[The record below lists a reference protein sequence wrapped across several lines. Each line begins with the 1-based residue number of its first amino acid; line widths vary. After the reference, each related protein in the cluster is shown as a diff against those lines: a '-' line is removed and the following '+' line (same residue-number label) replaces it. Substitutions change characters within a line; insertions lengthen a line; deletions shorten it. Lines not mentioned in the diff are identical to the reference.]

1 MMPQILRLVPFGP
14 SAPEAPRCH
23 AAERTHEVWRKH
35 MRKHPSRWMAVFAV
49 LMLILAACTSDSGE
63 SPSGGEESE
72 PAGSEPATS
81 QPAESEAPTGLA
93 ACGDPETGEDFLIG
107 GVTDVGQLEDKSF
120 NEGGWCGTI
129 AGATAV
135 NGHAEV
141 IVTED
146 PADYA
151 NNITTF
157 IEQGYDMIVSY
168 GFAIGNATAI
178 AAKENPDIG
187 FIGLDQAVCVDEEGA
202 PDPTFACAGDA
213 GSLLP
218 NYQGLVF
225 NEAQAGY
232 LAGIVA
238 GTITESNVI
247 GAVGGIDTIPAVV
260 SYIGG
265 YVNGA
270 RSVNPDIE
278 VLVQYVS
285 TDITTA
291 FNDPTTGASLAEQM
305 IGQDADVIFQVAGL
319 SGQGALEASCDADIY
334 GIGVDTDQ
342 ALALPQLT
350 CIVTSAE
357 KKLVDA
363 VSEAIQRVADGSAEG
378 GTILLDAS
386 SDPPKVGVSPFHNHP
401 DLLTDDLQTQL
412 DDATSQMAADDL
424 DPCEG
429 EGVCGPPFEQD

>member
-1 MMPQILRLVPFGP
+1 MPR
-14 SAPEAPRCH
+14 
-23 AAERTHEVWRKH
+23 
-35 MRKHPSRWMAVFAV
+35 HPTFAYGALLAV
-49 LMLILAACTSDSGE
+49 LALVTSACTGGSPGAQ
-63 SPSGGEESE
+63 PSGSQLG
-72 PAGSEPATS
+72 AGAS
-81 QPAESEAPTGLA
+81 QAPVGLA
-93 ACGDPETGEDFLIG
+93 ACGEEDSGDAFLIG

-135 NGHAEV
+135 GGSAEV

-151 NNITTF
+151 NNMQTF
-157 IEQGYDMIVSY
+157 IDQDYDMIVTY
-168 GFAIGNATAI
+168 GFALGNATTI
-178 AAKENPDIG
+178 AAKENPEVN
-187 FIGLDQAVCVDEEGA
+187 FIGLDQPVCVDENGD

-213 GSLLP
+213 AELLP
-218 NYQGLVF
+218 NYQGLIF

-238 GTITESNVI
+238 GTITESGVI

-270 RSVNPDIE
+270 KSVNPEVE
-278 VLVQYVS
+278 VLVSYVS
-285 TDITTA
+285 DDITTA
-291 FNDPTTGASLAEQM
+291 FNDPTTGRSLAEQM

-319 SGQGALEASCDADIY
+319 SGQGSLEAACDADAY

-342 ALALPQLT
+342 ALALPNLT

-363 VSEAIQRVADGSAEG
+363 VSEAIQRVADGSAVG
-378 GTILLDAS
+378 GTLLLDAS
-386 SDPPKVGVSPFHNHP
+386 SEPPKVGVSPFHNHP
-401 DLLTDDLQTQL
+401 ELLTADLQGQL
-412 DDATSQMAADDL
+412 DEATETMASGDL
-424 DPCEG
+424 DPCSG
-429 EGVCGPPFEQD
+429 EGVCGAPFEQD

>member
-1 MMPQILRLVPFGP
+1 
-14 SAPEAPRCH
+14 
-23 AAERTHEVWRKH
+23 

-49 LMLILAACTSDSGE
+49 LMLILAACSSDSGE
-63 SPSGGEESE
+63 SASAGESQPASSGGES
-72 PAGSEPATS
+72 PAG
-81 QPAESEAPTGLA
+81 SEAPTGLA
-93 ACGDPETGEDFLIG
+93 ACGDQHTGEDFLIG

-135 NGHAEV
+135 NGNAEV
-141 IVTED
+141 IVTEETT
-146 PADYA
+146 DYA
-151 NNITTF
+151 NHMATF
-157 IEQGYDMIVSY
+157 IDQGYDMIVTY
-168 GFAIGNATAI
+168 GFALGDATTL
-178 AAKENPDIG
+178 AAKENPDVS
-187 FIGLDQAVCVDEEGA
+187 FIGLDQPVCVDAEGN
-202 PDPTFACAGDA
+202 DDNTFACEGNAGE
-213 GSLLP
+213 LLP
-218 NYQGLVF
+218 NYQGLIF

-238 GTITESNVI
+238 GTITESNVV

-270 RSVNPDIE
+270 KSVNPDID
-278 VLVQYVS
+278 VLVSYVS
-285 TDITTA
+285 TDINTA
-291 FNDPTTGASLAEQM
+291 FNDPATGASLAEQM

-319 SGQGALEASCDADIY
+319 SGQGALEAACDADIY
-334 GIGVDTDQ
+334 GVGVDSDQ
-342 ALALPQLT
+342 ALALPNLT

-363 VSEAIQRVADGSAEG
+363 VKEAIERVADDSAEG
-378 GTILLDAS
+378 GTLLLDAA

-401 DLLTDDLQTQL
+401 DLLTDELQTQL
-412 DDATSQMAADDL
+412 DDATAAMAAEEL

-429 EGVCGPPFEQD
+429 EGICGPPFEQD

>member
-1 MMPQILRLVPFGP
+1 
-14 SAPEAPRCH
+14 
-23 AAERTHEVWRKH
+23 
-35 MRKHPSRWMAVFAV
+35 MRKHPSSMMAVLAI
-49 LMLILAACTSDSGE
+49 LMLTLAACNGTGA
-63 SPSGGEESE
+63 SPTEGDE
-72 PAGSEPATS
+72 S
-81 QPAESEAPTGLA
+81 QPAGTQPAATDEPTGLA
-93 ACGDPETGEDFLIG
+93 ACGNPDSGDEWLIG

-135 NGHAEV
+135 GGTADV

-146 PADYA
+146 PADYQ
-151 NNITTF
+151 NNMQTF
-157 IEQGYDMIVSY
+157 IDQGYQIIVTY
-168 GFAIGNATAI
+168 GFALGNDTTI
-178 AAKENPDIG
+178 AAKNNPDVQ
-187 FIGLDQAVCVDEEGA
+187 FIGLDQSVCVDENGD

-213 GSLLP
+213 AELLP
-218 NYQGLVF
+218 NYQGLIF

-238 GTITESNVI
+238 GTVTESNVI

-270 RSVNPDIE
+270 QSVNPDVE
-278 VLVQYVS
+278 ALVSYVS
-285 TDITTA
+285 DDITTA

-319 SGQGALEASCDADIY
+319 SGQGALEAACDADIY
-334 GIGVDTDQ
+334 GIGVDVDQ
-342 ALALPQLT
+342 ALALPDLT

-363 VSEAIQRVADGSAEG
+363 VNEAIQRVADGTAEG
-378 GTILLDAS
+378 GTLLLDAA
-386 SDPPKVGVSPFHNHP
+386 SDPPKVSVSEFHNHA
-401 DLLTDDLQTQL
+401 DLLTDELQTQL
-412 DDATSQMAADDL
+412 DDTTAALASGEL
-424 DPCEG
+424 DPCAG

>member
-1 MMPQILRLVPFGP
+1 
-14 SAPEAPRCH
+14 
-23 AAERTHEVWRKH
+23 
-35 MRKHPSRWMAVFAV
+35 MRKNPSSMMAVLAV
-49 LMLILAACTSDSGE
+49 LMLILAACTSGGE
-63 SPSGGEESE
+63 SPSAAAESE
-72 PAGSEPATS
+72 
-81 QPAESEAPTGLA
+81 PAESEAAASEPAASEPAESEPPTGLA
-93 ACGDPETGEDFLIG
+93 ACGEPETGEDFLIG
-107 GVTDVGQLEDKSF
+107 GVTDVGSLEDKSF

-151 NNITTF
+151 ANMATF
-157 IEQGYDMIVSY
+157 VDQGYDMIVTY
-168 GFAIGNATAI
+168 GFALGNGTTI
-178 AAKENPDIG
+178 AAKGYPDVQ
-187 FIGLDQAVCVDEEGA
+187 FIGLDQPVCVDENGD

-213 GSLLP
+213 AELLP
-218 NYQGLVF
+218 NYQGLIF

-232 LAGIVA
+232 IAGIIA
-238 GTITESNVI
+238 ATISESGVI

-270 RSVNPDIE
+270 KSVNPDIE
-278 VLVQYVS
+278 VLVTYVS
-285 TDITTA
+285 DDITTA

-319 SGQGALEASCDADIY
+319 SGQGALEAACDADIY

-342 ALALPQLT
+342 ALALPNLT

-363 VSEAIQRVADGSAEG
+363 VTEAIQRVADGEAEG
-378 GTILLDAS
+378 GTILLDAA
-386 SDPPKVGVSPFHNHP
+386 SDPPKVGYSPFHNHE
-401 DLLTDDLQTQL
+401 DLLTPDLESAV
-412 DDATSQMAADDL
+412 DDAIAAMAAGDL

-429 EGVCGPPFEQD
+429 EGICGPPFEQD